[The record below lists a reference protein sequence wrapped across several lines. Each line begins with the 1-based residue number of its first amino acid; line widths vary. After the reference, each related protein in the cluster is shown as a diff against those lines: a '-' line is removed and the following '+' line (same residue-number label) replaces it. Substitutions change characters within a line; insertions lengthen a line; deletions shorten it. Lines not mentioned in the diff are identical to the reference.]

1 MFKYGKTNGIMA
13 VALAVLAV
21 IPLIE
26 IAIFLPQMSDTVVI
40 GFNAV
45 AETARTGSRWHLALL
60 PVICL
65 ALGIVSLVSALKRA
79 GATGEPDHIAALTF
93 KRYVKSGLIAA
104 AIFNAANLY
113 LIYMAMTGQGIPFAG

>member
-45 AETARTGSRWHLALL
+45 AETARTGSRWHLSLL
-60 PVICL
+60 TVI
-65 ALGIVSLVSALKRA
+65 
-79 GATGEPDHIAALTF
+79 
-93 KRYVKSGLIAA
+93 
-104 AIFNAANLY
+104 
-113 LIYMAMTGQGIPFAG
+113 